1 MPSRAESS
9 MRQCPVTGWSPLAS
23 PGYAKRPGAWPWGPS
38 KGASRR
44 RGDTAGRDVWRAP
57 DPRKA
62 SSSRLMALSSAVV
75 VAVYAA
81 GYGRTETAAR
91 QAAASLSAFAGSIA
105 GAQANGAGASTTGGI
120 AAPGS
125 SSSAATPSAGPSP
138 APGAS
143 SSAANPSPATSSTTQ
158 PAAASGPA
166 GSATASS
173 AAAAA
178 PAKSPAAA
186 KYKDGTFSAQG
197 WGPHGPMTVAVVVH
211 LGRIVSANVTQCGT
225 TYTCQYMD
233 PLVRSVVSLQ
243 GPPVDYVS
251 GATASSMA
259 YYQAVT
265 AALQKAH

>member
-1 MPSRAESS
+1 MAARSGGE
-9 MRQCPVTGWSPLAS
+9 
-23 PGYAKRPGAWPWGPS
+23 WGPS
-38 KGASRR
+38 KGESRR

-75 VAVYAA
+75 VVVYAA

-105 GAQANGAGASTTGGI
+105 GAQANGAGASTTGAS
-120 AAPGS
+120 AAPRA
-125 SSSAATPSAGPSP
+125 SSSAATPAAGPAPGSSSFASASAASPSP
-138 APGAS
+138 AAS
-143 SSAANPSPATSSTTQ
+143 SAP
-158 PAAASGPA
+158 ASGPA
-166 GSATASS
+166 ASTTASS
-173 AAAAA
+173 AAAAPPAAA
-178 PAKSPAAA
+178 PAKPPATA

-197 WGPHGPMTVAVVVH
+197 WGPHGPMTVAVVVN

-265 AALQKAH
+265 AALQKAR